1 MAKIVLEKLVKENPK
16 ELPEFFKNLDKETFG
31 IDWKLHNYQQAALK
45 YALNTLYYFFHE
57 KEHLYNHYKTLL
69 DEATITQMSY
79 ASDNPHFNLL
89 GQYYKVE
96 DNQIPYTEFLNRA
109 SFWMAT
115 GSGKTL
121 VMIKLIEFLHQLAT
135 YNYIPKNDI
144 LILAPKQEI
153 LNQIREHIEIFN
165 KNSAVKINLKDLR
178 EFERSKQLQI
188 SMYESNAITVF
199 YYRSDNI
206 TDVDKTE
213 LLSYK
218 TVLNN
223 GKWYVLL
230 DEAHKGEKE
239 DSIRQAYYSILAHK
253 GFIFSFSATFTD
265 TVDIVTAAY
274 NFNLKKFIESG
285 YGKHIIVSG
294 QEYKNWNRRNQDEF
308 SEAEK
313 TEMVVKSLLVFTAI
327 KKEAENIKTH
337 HPKLYHNPL
346 LITIANEVNTLDA
359 ELKLFFKQLATVAS
373 GEYDIERAKEV
384 LKTDLLT
391 HKSYQFDTAE
401 IPSFF
406 VQSIENIGKEDILKH
421 VFNAS
426 AFGKIEYTRIVNNSR
441 EVAFRLKTA
450 DAGKHFC
457 LLVASDA
464 TNWGENV
471 LENYEYTETPLTAS
485 YFNTINNQESDINI
499 LLGSRI
505 FTEGWDSN
513 RPNVV
518 NLINI
523 GVDEGAQKFVLQ
535 AIGRGVRIQPVP
547 GIRKRLNYIVNP
559 DDTEILSQYIKIQSR
574 TEILK
579 RNLPLESLFLFAT
592 KKEVIK
598 NIIDNLNREKVAD
611 DWRIVKH
618 ISKTEIPEKLL
629 IPKYEDVVAD
639 VPPYSIN
646 RAEYD
651 ELLTFIGERAGE
663 QDKVILMHT
672 PINVSKTLVSTLEKI
687 RVESNFNF
695 SVSSSNRTPIDNLLL
710 LNHHFNQ
717 KPKRLK
723 SFEPLQNEINHYE
736 KIEVANLPDEELES
750 LEKLIID
757 SLKGNKSEYDSVGD
771 IVVAYTAKKLN
782 DEQLQEQLALFN
794 TKDKPND
801 YSYKSLKLKLNTD
814 FLAEHYY
821 NPVILIKEKSQ
832 RSLFRHIIREDSE
845 HEFFTELCKPE
856 NNKHLKKYEWWY
868 FSKIDQT
875 TDDVSIPYYDTRE
888 QEYRNFFP
896 DFIFWLKPKGS
907 NKLIIKFIDPKG
919 NVVGLGNAE
928 DKAKG
933 YENIFNE
940 KITYEGK
947 EIQIDLFFYNE
958 PLGVNDSVRDYF
970 TKSFEEMF
978 KYDRSKR

>member
-121 VMIKLIEFLHQLAT
+121 VMIKLIESLHQLAT
-135 YNYIPKNDI
+135 YNHIPKKDI
-144 LILAPKQEI
+144 LILAPKDEI
-153 LNQIREHIEIFN
+153 LNQIKEHIDIFN
-165 KNSAVKINLKDLR
+165 KNSSVKINLKDLR
-178 EFERSKQLQI
+178 EFEKSKQLQK
-188 SMYESNAITVF
+188 SLYESDAITVF

-239 DSIRQAYYSILAHK
+239 DSVRQAYYSILAHN

-265 TVDIVTAAY
+265 TVDIVTTAY

-294 QEYKNWNRRNQDEF
+294 QEYKDWNRRNQDEF

-327 KKEAENIKTH
+327 KKEAEKIKKH
-337 HPKLYHNPL
+337 HPDLYHNPL
-346 LITIANEVNTLDA
+346 LITIANEVNTVDA
-359 ELKLFFKQLATVAS
+359 ELKLFFRQLAIVAS
-373 GEYDIERAKEV
+373 GKYDIKKAKDV
-384 LKTDLLT
+384 LKNDLLIY
-391 HKSYQFDTAE
+391 KSYQFDTAV
-401 IPSFF
+401 IPTFF
-406 VQSIENIGKEDILKH
+406 IQSIENISKKDILKY
-421 VFNAS
+421 VFNANS
-426 AFGKIEYTRIVNNSR
+426 FGKIEYTRILNNNR

-450 DAGKHFC
+450 AAGKHFC

-464 TNWGENV
+464 TKWSENI

-485 YFNTINNQESDINI
+485 YFKTINNQESDINI

-523 GVDEGAQKFVLQ
+523 GVEESAQKFVLQ
-535 AIGRGVRIQPVP
+535 AIGRGVRIQPAP
-547 GIRKRLNYIVNP
+547 GIRKRLDYIVNP
-559 DDTEILSQYIKIQSR
+559 EDTEILSKYIDIQSR
-574 TEILK
+574 EEILK
-579 RNLPLESLFLFAT
+579 INLPLESLFLFAT

-598 NIIDNLNREKVAD
+598 NIIENLNREKEVD

-618 ISKTEIPEKLL
+618 ISKTAISEKLL
-629 IPKYEDVVAD
+629 IPKYENTVTD
-639 VPPYSIN
+639 VPPYHIN
-646 RAEYD
+646 RDEYN
-651 ELLTFIGERAGE
+651 ELLKFVGNSAGDN
-663 QDKVILMHT
+663 DKVILMQT
-672 PINVSKTLVSTLEKI
+672 PINVSKSLVSALEKI
-687 RVESNFNF
+687 RVQDNFKF
-695 SVSSSNRTPIDNLLL
+695 DISRSNRCPIDNLLL
-710 LNHHFNQ
+710 LNQHFHQ
-717 KPKRLK
+717 KQKRLK
-723 SFEPLQNEINHYE
+723 SFEPIQNEINHFE
-736 KIEVANLPDEELES
+736 KIEVANMPNSELES
-750 LEKLIID
+750 LEQVILE
-757 SLKGNKSEYDSVGD
+757 SLKGNKLDYNTVDE
-771 IVVAYTAKKLN
+771 IVAAYNEKKLN
-782 DEQLQEQLALFN
+782 SDQLQEQLTLFKS
-794 TKDKPND
+794 KDEPKK
-801 YSYKSLKLKLNTD
+801 YSCNGLKLELNTD
-814 FLAEHYY
+814 FLVEHYY

-845 HEFFTELCKPE
+845 YEFFTELCKPE
-856 NNKHLKKYEWWY
+856 NNKHLKKYKWWY

-896 DFIFWLKPKGS
+896 DFIFWLKPKKS
-907 NKLIIKFIDPKG
+907 DKLIIKFIDPKG
-919 NVVGLGNAE
+919 NVVGIGNAE

-933 YENIFNE
+933 YENIFKG
-940 KITYEGK
+940 KIAYEDK
-947 EIQIDLFFYNE
+947 EVQIDLFFYNE
-958 PLGVNDSVRDYF
+958 PLGVNESVKKYF
-970 TKSFEEMF
+970 TKDFSKMF
-978 KYDRSKR
+978 